1 MQNGTLYNFL
11 KYATLNIVYDF
22 LKKLLLSVDKNA
34 ITWFF
39 FYVVCF
45 VFVHSVVL
53 ICSRLYFWFLVLT
66 AYLPTSEHE
75 NSVGIKRKKKFFTY

>member
-39 FYVVCF
+39 FMLF
-45 VFVHSVVL
+45 VLFLFIVLFYSVQGYTFG
-53 ICSRLYFWFLVLT
+53 SW
-66 AYLPTSEHE
+66 H
-75 NSVGIKRKKKFFTY
+75 